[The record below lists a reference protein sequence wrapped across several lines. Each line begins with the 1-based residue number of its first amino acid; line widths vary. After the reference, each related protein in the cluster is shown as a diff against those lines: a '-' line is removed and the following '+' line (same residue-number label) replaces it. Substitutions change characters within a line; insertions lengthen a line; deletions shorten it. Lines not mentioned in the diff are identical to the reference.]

1 MAHNPMIET
10 VDRTLMPR
18 NGLADPDHA
27 GRRAAAANP
36 GGRRVPG
43 CRVHWAIMLE
53 PPPDLLIITAAA
65 LAGGMLNAL
74 AGGGSFLTLPALV
87 LTGVPAVVANATG
100 TAALL
105 PGYLASA
112 WSGREFLRA
121 PAGLSMLAV
130 IGLGAFG
137 GVVGAALLL
146 TTPNAVF
153 SVIIPWLLLF
163 ATVVFALGPRI
174 HAAMAA
180 RAGREGGWWGAMG
193 LLGVS
198 AYGGYFNGGMGIVM
212 LAAFRLMG
220 VHDIHAANALKNL
233 LSGVL
238 TLIAVV
244 IYGLGG
250 LVAWREMLP
259 MAAAASLGGVAGVM
273 LGRRIPPPL
282 LRAGIVA
289 VGAITTALFFR
300 DA

>member
-1 MAHNPMIET
+1 MA
-10 VDRTLMPR
+10 LSY
-18 NGLADPDHA
+18 LAPAFGVFIMRIA
-27 GRRAAAANP
+27 GRLRQVRQP
-36 GGRRVPG
+36 PGRRV
-43 CRVHWAIMLE
+43 HLDIMLE
-53 PPPDLLIITAAA
+53 QPPDLLIITAAA

-87 LTGVPAVVANATG
+87 LTGVPPVVANATG
-100 TAALL
+100 TTALL

-130 IGLGAFG
+130 VCFGAVG
-137 GVVGAALLL
+137 GVAGASLLL
-146 TTPNAVF
+146 MTSNAAF
-153 SVIIPWLLLF
+153 AVIIPWLLLF
-163 ATVVFALGPRI
+163 ATILFALGPRI

-180 RAGREGGWWGAMG
+180 RAGRGGAWWGG
-193 LLGVS
+193 VGVVGVS

-220 VHDIHAANALKNL
+220 VRDVNAANALKNL

-238 TLIAVV
+238 TLIAVL
-244 IYGLGG
+244 IYALGG

-259 MAAAASLGGVAGVM
+259 MAVAASLGGVAGVM

-289 VGAITTALFFR
+289 VGAVTTALFFL